1 MNSGAELWA
10 SKACCVCE
18 ALAGVCGSG
27 YIIECDVTALQ
38 HTYVCTY
45 VDVTGVHV
53 SVCVCVCVCIS
64 VCLRVLVL
72 VCVCVCVCHLPV
84 M

>member
-1 MNSGAELWA
+1 MNSGVELWP

-27 YIIECDVTALQ
+27 YVIECDVTALQ
-38 HTYVCTY
+38 HTYVCTW
-45 VDVTGVHV
+45 
-53 SVCVCVCVCIS
+53 
-64 VCLRVLVL
+64 
-72 VCVCVCVCHLPV
+72 